1 MAERAECSVCEAEV
15 SVNADGG
22 LRFHHGKK
30 PEHYAGPDS
39 KRCKGAGRP
48 PQPVGGPS
56 GGLVFLCRVP
66 AGPRGCGHR
75 VQLTANHRAR
85 THLTPDGHPCAEGS
99 SAPPIAID
107 LDGYRADTAEWTE
120 EMWSRVLREPDPA
133 PEVPVSGADTSAPV
147 GFADLPHD
155 RQGDGNQAGQD
166 THDEASCTQCQAD
179 PDYCPSSDYNSG
191 RGPEPDPVE
200 CACNLSWATVEAM
213 RAAGHGDMDCDDA
226 PMVPSVVDVPGVF
239 DVVHRFTDETGI
251 EWVHPGE
258 AADCRLP
265 ECCLHTQ
272 GFVYGDDGK
281 GHSGSFC
288 AVCGVPEL
296 DPEGPDW
303 HCPPD
308 ILENMPEEVRDLA
321 RTNPECWECGHEV
334 TPLANRFEP
343 DGSVRAQH
351 VTWTC
356 SAAGVG
362 GRCPDTCGVTP
373 GCRPRL
379 PWEERLGNLGTGD
392 LFRRHRARP
401 PLDQFVYRVQQ
412 VDETVTVTVVSAGPY
427 GGRTGQLADLSE
439 EITCTDEHG
448 QRRPRPGPP
457 TPSPSAATTPNGPQG
472 GTSSRTPS
480 VTGRGSK
487 PSTKVSAQGAGAP
500 LTPGTASGPTA
511 KAATSATSAGRTD
524 VADAFSTA
532 KQAASE
538 SDRYDRYG
546 RYKLV
551 HPDTRKP
558 VKWTRTT
565 TFAKSIQDTFALS
578 QWAQRMTLKGAA
590 LRPDI
595 VAAVST
601 LEVKAD
607 KDRVNALVEDAKKAA
622 GNKVAANL
630 GTAVHAFTEDRDR
643 ALVGMPVKAREVP
656 DDLMPS
662 VDAYEQI
669 LSAFGLRPVP
679 GLIEFTT
686 AVKQYEVAGTSDRV
700 YLVTRDITFKINGRS
715 LTLYAGEYVIGDVKG
730 LALTERIPTPDG
742 WTTMGDIKVGDTV
755 FDAYGQPTRVTVK
768 SRIKRIGTYVVRFDD
783 GSSVTCD
790 TEHIWWTSTGS
801 RPGEPTAKS
810 IQEIIATLRDPRT
823 GSAHHRVP
831 VAGPLELPEA
841 DLPID
846 PYLLGCWLG
855 DGHHRGDGIT
865 KGRDLFEILEADGH
879 VLGKE
884 QKQKGDCVTRS
895 VRGLRAA
902 LRAEG
907 LQFNK
912 HIPARYLRSSTA
924 QRTALLR
931 GLMDTDGCWNTA
943 RRTAE
948 FSTTDKGVAL
958 QVEELLLSLG
968 QRPHLSE
975 RQCTGYGVTTT
986 AYCVSFTPVD
996 LQPFRLTRKAEQAS
1010 SSTKPVTRSTR
1021 RVIVSVEPG
1030 PDVETACIGV
1040 DAPTHTYLAGDRM
1053 VPTHNT
1059 GADLSYGWLEICIQ
1073 LAIYAQ
1079 GLNTSGVFD
1088 WNTGTWG
1095 RPVLPDNP
1103 DVLLKVR
1110 TDVAI
1115 IAHLPVDREDG
1126 APLATLYAIDL
1137 DEGWAAA
1144 VLCGQVRTTRKKGSK
1159 LATALTVADVAEMQ
1173 AAPADRPAVTAR
1185 TVITR
1190 PPTLEEK
1197 ARAVTTQAGA
1207 SAVWKEAVAARTP
1220 KAEVDRLVR
1229 IMQEKLKSHV
1239 EQGA

>member
-155 RQGDGNQAGQD
+155 RQGDGSVAGPTAFIAELKTAVGD
-166 THDEASCTQCQAD
+166 PGTVERPVDRFADSCTCNQIDIEGPARDCPEHGERPQPSALDSFD
-179 PDYCPSSDYNSG
+179 PQDPGGPGEAPYPVWHRPDTRTTAYSDGSVRAG
-191 RGPEPDPVE
+191 GEALDP
-200 CACNLSWATVEAM
+200 
-213 RAAGHGDMDCDDA
+213 
-226 PMVPSVVDVPGVF
+226 F
-239 DVVHRFTDETGI
+239 DVTHRYTDPSGT
-251 EWVHPGE
+251 EWIHPGE
-258 AADCRLP
+258 AGDCRLP
-265 ECCLHTQ
+265 ECCLHPR
-272 GFVYGDDGK
+272 GFDWGDDGK
-281 GHSGSFC
+281 GHSGAFC
-288 AVCGVPEL
+288 FLCGAEEPDRCDSCDHAEHPGPCDPGCFCHL
-296 DPEGPDW
+296 SGWRTPADLLERMPEG
-303 HCPPD
+303 
-308 ILENMPEEVRDLA
+308 VR
-321 RTNPECWECGHEV
+321 RTVESNPECWDCGHEITPRASRFALDGLV
-334 TPLANRFEP
+334 TRVVWECSE
-343 DGSVRAQH
+343 GSR
-351 VTWTC
+351 TC
-356 SAAGVG
+356 HPERDPETGW
-362 GRCPDTCGVTP
+362 
-373 GCRPRL
+373 CRPQLPQEARL
-379 PWEERLGNLGTGD
+379 AELDEGECFMRHTAKPPLNRLVYRLTEHQSASTVLATVVGTG
-392 LFRRHRARP
+392 
-401 PLDQFVYRVQQ
+401 
-412 VDETVTVTVVSAGPY
+412 PY
-427 GGRTGQLADLSE
+427 AGRTGELTNLSE
-439 EITCTDEHG
+439 EITCTDQHGHVRERKGLRPDPGTASTSPSSPRGSGETG
-448 QRRPRPGPP
+448 QRMPSLRPSTPSAPAPTAPEAAPPTSNERPEHSGLSATAPTTGSRS

-551 HPDTRKP
+551 HPDTGKP

-700 YLVTRDITFKINGRS
+700 YLVTRDITVKLNGRS
-715 LTLYAGEYVIGDVKG
+715 LTLYAGEYVIGDVK
-730 LALTERIPTPDG
+730 
-742 WTTMGDIKVGDTV
+742 
-755 FDAYGQPTRVTVK
+755 
-768 SRIKRIGTYVVRFDD
+768 
-783 GSSVTCD
+783 
-790 TEHIWWTSTGS
+790 
-801 RPGEPTAKS
+801 
-810 IQEIIATLRDPRT
+810 
-823 GSAHHRVP
+823 
-831 VAGPLELPEA
+831 
-841 DLPID
+841 
-846 PYLLGCWLG
+846 
-855 DGHHRGDGIT
+855 
-865 KGRDLFEILEADGH
+865 
-879 VLGKE
+879 
-884 QKQKGDCVTRS
+884 
-895 VRGLRAA
+895 
-902 LRAEG
+902 
-907 LQFNK
+907 
-912 HIPARYLRSSTA
+912 
-924 QRTALLR
+924 
-931 GLMDTDGCWNTA
+931 
-943 RRTAE
+943 
-948 FSTTDKGVAL
+948 
-958 QVEELLLSLG
+958 
-968 QRPHLSE
+968 
-975 RQCTGYGVTTT
+975 
-986 AYCVSFTPVD
+986 
-996 LQPFRLTRKAEQAS
+996 
-1010 SSTKPVTRSTR
+1010 
-1021 RVIVSVEPG
+1021 
-1030 PDVETACIGV
+1030 
-1040 DAPTHTYLAGDRM
+1040 
-1053 VPTHNT
+1053 T
-1059 GADLSYGWLEICIQ
+1059 GAQLDYGWLEICIQ
-1073 LAIYAQ
+1073 LAVYAQ
-1079 GLNTSGVFD
+1079 GINTSGVFD

-1095 RPVLPDNP
+1095 RPALPDQP

-1159 LATALTVADVAEMQ
+1159 LATALTVADVAEMP

>member
-1 MAERAECSVCEAEV
+1 M
-15 SVNADGG
+15 
-22 LRFHHGKK
+22 
-30 PEHYAGPDS
+30 
-39 KRCKGAGRP
+39 
-48 PQPVGGPS
+48 
-56 GGLVFLCRVP
+56 
-66 AGPRGCGHR
+66 
-75 VQLTANHRAR
+75 
-85 THLTPDGHPCAEGS
+85 
-99 SAPPIAID
+99 
-107 LDGYRADTAEWTE
+107 
-120 EMWSRVLREPDPA
+120 
-133 PEVPVSGADTSAPV
+133 
-147 GFADLPHD
+147 
-155 RQGDGNQAGQD
+155 
-166 THDEASCTQCQAD
+166 
-179 PDYCPSSDYNSG
+179 
-191 RGPEPDPVE
+191 
-200 CACNLSWATVEAM
+200 
-213 RAAGHGDMDCDDA
+213 
-226 PMVPSVVDVPGVF
+226 
-239 DVVHRFTDETGI
+239 
-251 EWVHPGE
+251 
-258 AADCRLP
+258 
-265 ECCLHTQ
+265 
-272 GFVYGDDGK
+272 
-281 GHSGSFC
+281 
-288 AVCGVPEL
+288 
-296 DPEGPDW
+296 
-303 HCPPD
+303 
-308 ILENMPEEVRDLA
+308 
-321 RTNPECWECGHEV
+321 
-334 TPLANRFEP
+334 
-343 DGSVRAQH
+343 
-351 VTWTC
+351 
-356 SAAGVG
+356 
-362 GRCPDTCGVTP
+362 
-373 GCRPRL
+373 
-379 PWEERLGNLGTGD
+379 
-392 LFRRHRARP
+392 
-401 PLDQFVYRVQQ
+401 
-412 VDETVTVTVVSAGPY
+412 
-427 GGRTGQLADLSE
+427 
-439 EITCTDEHG
+439 
-448 QRRPRPGPP
+448 
-457 TPSPSAATTPNGPQG
+457 
-472 GTSSRTPS
+472 
-480 VTGRGSK
+480 
-487 PSTKVSAQGAGAP
+487 
-500 LTPGTASGPTA
+500 
-511 KAATSATSAGRTD
+511 
-524 VADAFSTA
+524 ADAFSTA

-551 HPDTRKP
+551 HPDTGKP

-700 YLVTRDITFKINGRS
+700 YRVTRDITFKINGRS

-790 TEHIWWTSTGS
+790 TEHIWWTSTGG

-975 RQCTGYGVTTT
+975 RQCTGYGVATT

-1059 GADLSYGWLEICIQ
+1059 GADLSYGWMEICIQ

-1115 IAHLPVDREDG
+1115 IAHLPVDREEG

-1144 VLCGQVRTTRKKGSK
+1144 VLCGQVRTARKKGSK
-1159 LATALTVADVAEMQ
+1159 LATALTVADVAELP
-1173 AAPADRPAVTAR
+1173 AAPAENPAVTAR